1 MSFMNVLQIFV
12 NKNIKKMTLNNFEE
26 LNYENHREKC
36 RICLLKVE
44 SGPQKIQITKQIQ
57 QCFLN
62 VSGIEVCLKKI
73 KK

>member
-1 MSFMNVLQIFV
+1 MN
-12 NKNIKKMTLNNFEE
+12 LNNFEE